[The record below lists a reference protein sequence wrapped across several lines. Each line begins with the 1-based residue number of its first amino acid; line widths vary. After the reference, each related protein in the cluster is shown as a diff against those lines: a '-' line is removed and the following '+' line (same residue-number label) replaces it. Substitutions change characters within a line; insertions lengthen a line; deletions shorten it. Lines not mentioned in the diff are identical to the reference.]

1 MAEKS
6 PKRFSIVL
14 KCCSMVIKT
23 STAQFA
29 GGALDPDQSANISN
43 PSIDC
48 PSAAC
53 AQARLF
59 KAEILIRAVHDAGT
73 DMQEQ
78 TLLCL
83 GCIAQLAMR
92 SSEGLP
98 GMGQMQRC
106 LLPRPL

>member
-1 MAEKS
+1 
-6 PKRFSIVL
+6 
-14 KCCSMVIKT
+14 MVIKT

-59 KAEILIRAVHDAGT
+59 EAKILIRPVHDAGT
-73 DMQEQ
+73 DIVVSG
-78 TLLCL
+78 LHRAACDAFIPKAS
-83 GCIAQLAMR
+83 GDGPDAAVLASTAAFGSHVQGDR
-92 SSEGLP
+92 
-98 GMGQMQRC
+98 
-106 LLPRPL
+106 